1 MDQTLKKRIV
11 VAMTGAS
18 GSILALDLLR
28 QLRLIQDLEI
38 HFVLSRGAEVTM
50 GYEAPSHQQELRDY
64 AHQIYDNSSIGAAI
78 ASGSFNTVGM
88 VVVPCSMKTVAGIHS
103 GYSESLILRAA
114 DVTLK
119 ERRPLV
125 LIPREAPFSPIH
137 LRNLYELSMMG
148 VTILPPVM
156 TFYHKPKEIEDM
168 VTQLTGK
175 ILDCFGL
182 PSLHYKRWN
191 G

>member
-1 MDQTLKKRIV
+1 MEQTSKKRIV

-18 GSILALDLLR
+18 GSVLALDLLR
-28 QLRLIQDLEI
+28 QLRLNPDLEI
-38 HFVLSRGAEVTM
+38 HFVMSRGAEITM
-50 GYEAPSHQQELRDY
+50 GYEAPSQQRELRNY
-64 AHQIYDNSSIGAAI
+64 AHQIYDNGSIGAAI
-78 ASGSFNTVGM
+78 ASGSFTTVGM

-103 GYSESLILRAA
+103 GYSENLILRAA

-125 LIPREAPFSPIH
+125 LVPREAPFSPIH

-148 VTILPPVM
+148 VTVLPPVM
-156 TFYHKPKEIEDM
+156 TFYHQPKEIGDM
-168 VTQLTGK
+168 VTHLTGK

-182 PSLHYKRWN
+182 PSENYSRWN